1 MQNYSQYN
9 THCRINKNLL
19 SPVYMHDG
27 IKKKI
32 LSNGPHPRNTYKWAL
47 LSVSWSKK
55 EELVTID
62 GFKISLLVFQMAISS
77 NYNVCT
83 IFLFL
88 VFESIEIHTTRF
100 VFNKRLKTDPINTF
114 PVTEWSW
121 FYEYHPLRR
130 KKKSSNQ
137 NIWQL
142 RGHISD
148 MMSYSAFS
156 YGRGNWQAHGMKY
169 IF

>member
-1 MQNYSQYN
+1 MMAFLKMASDGPYSR
-9 THCRINKNLL
+9 T
-19 SPVYMHDG
+19 
-27 IKKKI
+27 
-32 LSNGPHPRNTYKWAL
+32 TYKWTL
-47 LSVSWSKK
+47 LLVSWSKK
-55 EELVTID
+55 EELVNID
-62 GFKISLLVFQMAISS
+62 GFKILLLVLQMAIFS

-83 IFLFL
+83 ICLFL

-114 PVTEWSW
+114 PVTERSW

-156 YGRGNWQAHGMKY
+156 YGRGNWQAQGMKY
-169 IF
+169 IFKKFLLDKTELNVQNLN